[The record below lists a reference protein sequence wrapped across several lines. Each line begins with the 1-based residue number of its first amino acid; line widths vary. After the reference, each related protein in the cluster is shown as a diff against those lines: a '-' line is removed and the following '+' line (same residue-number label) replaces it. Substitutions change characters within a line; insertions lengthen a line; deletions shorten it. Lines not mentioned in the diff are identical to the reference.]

1 LHFKTPN
8 QQINNNNNNKA
19 FIMNQH
25 VKKTVVFG
33 EFSSSLI
40 PQRFSNFPAVNYYN
54 HLSENDGINV
64 AFSLVDF
71 GIPVDMIT
79 CLPKNH
85 IGDFALAEMRRRG
98 IGVDHVILEGDRIDI
113 YFLETTK
120 DIKGS
125 KVVYDWWYSA
135 MKDIKKEMIDWNHAF
150 LDVGWFHWN
159 LSTLTIS
166 EDLPNIC
173 LEAVKQANRLG
184 ISISV
189 NLNSNHKFWRN
200 HSKKEVI
207 LNELISYC
215 DVVVFDVK
223 EIEKLLKL
231 KLVSVHNTDDVYE
244 EKEILSKCSL
254 LKNKFPNIQKIITT
268 YKKFCPES
276 QNSWVNVLYAHDT
289 FYEGYCEEAAEF
301 PNEITIGA
309 NYVGSLIYALMLFPQ
324 DNQKAINAVTTN
336 QVLTLPVKNGAH
348 SETIM

>member
-1 LHFKTPN
+1 
-8 QQINNNNNNKA
+8 
-19 FIMNQH
+19 M
-25 VKKTVVFG
+25 KKTVVFG

-40 PQRFSNFPAVNYYN
+40 PQRFSNFNAVNYYN
-54 HLSENDGINV
+54 HLNEDNGINV

-71 GIPVDMIT
+71 GISVDMIT

-85 IGDFALAEMRRRG
+85 MGDFALAEMRRRG
-98 IGVDHVILEGDRIDI
+98 IGVDHVILEGNRMEI

-120 DIKGS
+120 DIRGS

-135 MKDIKKEMIDWNHAF
+135 MKDIKKGMINWKHAF
-150 LDVGWFHWN
+150 LGVGWFHWN

-166 EDLPNIC
+166 EELSNVC
-173 LEAVKQANRLG
+173 LEAVKQANRSG
-184 ISISV
+184 IRISV
-189 NLNSNHKFWRN
+189 NLNSNNKFWRN
-200 HSKKEVI
+200 HAKKEVI

-231 KLVSVHNTDDVYE
+231 KLVSVHNTNDVYE

-254 LKNKFPNIQKIITT
+254 LKNKFPNIKKIITT

-276 QNSWVNVLYAHDT
+276 QNSWVNVLYDHDT
-289 FYEGYCEEAAEF
+289 FYEGYCDEAAEF

-309 NYVGSLIYALMLFPQ
+309 NYIGSLIYALMVNPQ
-324 DNQKAINAVTTN
+324 DNQNVINAVTTN
-336 QVLTLPVKNGAH
+336 QILTFPVKKGAH
-348 SETIM
+348 SETII

>member
-1 LHFKTPN
+1 MNKTA
-8 QQINNNNNNKA
+8 I
-19 FIMNQH
+19 FS
-25 VKKTVVFG
+25 

-40 PQRFSNFPAVNYYN
+40 PQRFSNFNAVNYYN
-54 HLSENDGINV
+54 HLNEDNGINV

-71 GIPVDMIT
+71 GVSVDMIT

-98 IGVDHVILEGDRIDI
+98 IGVDHVILEGDRMEI

-120 DIKGS
+120 NIRGS

-135 MKDIKKEMIDWNHAF
+135 MKDIKKGMINWNRVF

-159 LSTLTIS
+159 LSTLTVS
-166 EDLPNIC
+166 EDLPNVC
-173 LEAVKQANRLG
+173 LDAVKQANKLG
-184 ISISV
+184 IRISV
-189 NLNSNHKFWRN
+189 NLNLNNKLWRN
-200 HSKKEVI
+200 HAKKEVI

-231 KLVSVHNTDDVYE
+231 KLVSVHNTDDVYQ

-254 LKNKFPNIQKIITT
+254 LKNKFPNIKKVITT
-268 YKKFCPES
+268 YKKFRPES
-276 QNSWVNVLYAHDT
+276 QNSWVNVLYDQDM
-289 FYEGYCEEAAEF
+289 FYEGCCEEAADF

-336 QVLTLPVKNGAH
+336 QVLTLPVKKEAH
-348 SETIM
+348 SETIF